1 MLRTIATLAVA
12 GFVFKRACP
21 RAYEQTVTALTDV
34 VDSVSDVT
42 TAVRGQ
48 VKAYTAEACADATQR
63 LSAVDPTAI
72 EKLRAMLDGTALSQ
86 QPAAPRRVAPR
97 HRP

>member
-1 MLRTIATLAVA
+1 MFRTIVTLGVC
-12 GFVFKRACP
+12 GFIFKRACP
-21 RAYEQTVTALTDV
+21 KAYEQTVTALSDV

-72 EKLRAMLDGTALSQ
+72 EKLRAMLDK
-86 QPAAPRRVAPR
+86 
-97 HRP
+97 